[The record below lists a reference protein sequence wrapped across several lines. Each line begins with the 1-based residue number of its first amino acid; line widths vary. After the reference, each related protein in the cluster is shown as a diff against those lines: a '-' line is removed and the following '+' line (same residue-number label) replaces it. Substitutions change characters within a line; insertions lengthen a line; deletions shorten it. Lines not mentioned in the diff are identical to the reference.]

1 MITGPKHVRRVCD
14 RQLLFCSIACSM
26 IIMLHLWFLQKIL
39 QNSPPVG
46 AVRADPVEGVD
57 SPHRVVGN
65 NFVHRVSVDNGFCFL
80 QNMLQVCVLWVIHHG
95 SLLQMLHVP
104 LDGISPPSCVCRLP
118 VQNCASTNSS
128 LSCARLLCML
138 LVQHVL
144 QLGLLVLPT
153 LHLRLHFFCFVLHPC
168 KLWCRVTGD
177 QGHCEWTP
185 GNLPLFHSPA
195 WEGTSGAAGSACTP
209 SVAAG
214 LAYTPSVAAGLVY
227 TPPVTVG
234 SACRTPLGDDS
245 VWASA
250 GEDCSYRAPLG
261 EDSSCRVPAGEG
273 CACKVPVSS
282 NSS

>member
-1 MITGPKHVRRVCD
+1 M
-14 RQLLFCSIACSM
+14 
-26 IIMLHLWFLQKIL
+26 
-39 QNSPPVG
+39 
-46 AVRADPVEGVD
+46 
-57 SPHRVVGN
+57 
-65 NFVHRVSVDNGFCFL
+65 
-80 QNMLQVCVLWVIHHG
+80 
-95 SLLQMLHVP
+95 
-104 LDGISPPSCVCRLP
+104 
-118 VQNCASTNSS
+118 QNCASTNSQS
-128 LSCARLLCML
+128 FLCMFAL
-138 LVQHVL
+138 HAF
-144 QLGLLVLPT
+144 GPACPPT
-153 LHLRLHFFCFVLHPC
+153 GTVSSAYTPPVAAIFFLHPC
-168 KLWCRVTGD
+168 KLWCRVMGD

-195 WEGTSGAAGSACTP
+195 WEGTSGAVGSACTP
-209 SVAAG
+209 SVAVG
-214 LAYTPSVAAGLVY
+214 LAYTPSVAVGLVY